1 MIQELVYI
9 SSSLILNKGDNNGS
23 YVYNN
28 VSSLVTNTSSMQ
40 INAYSS
46 SVLLVSFPIENTN
59 VYYNFPTSSNNIQY
73 NNTSSYVNFQ
83 YYFNIS
89 DGFSSNE
96 LSGSI
101 INIYNNSKSTNL
113 VSVTGSDAYGYF
125 NTISG
130 DELTFSVYGSGSYNT
145 YMYVYDLSLINTT
158 SSLIFQ
164 GSGSNSSVTYSS
176 FTSNKYSDYMVSFS
190 VISNV

>member
-9 SSSLILNKGDNNGS
+9 SSSLFLNKGDNNGS
-23 YVYNN
+23 YLYDN

-40 INAYSS
+40 INAYSG

-59 VYYNFPTSSNNIQY
+59 VYYNFPTSSNNIKY
-73 NNTSSYVNFQ
+73 TDTSSYANFQ
-83 YYFNIS
+83 YNFNIS
-89 DGFSSNE
+89 DGFSSDQ
-96 LSGSI
+96 LSGSR

-113 VSVTGSDAYGYF
+113 VSVTGSNAYGYF
-125 NTISG
+125 TTISG
-130 DELTFSVYGSGSYNT
+130 NELSFSVYGSGSYTT
-145 YMYVYDLSLINTT
+145 YMYVYNMSLINTT

-176 FTSNKYSDYMVSFS
+176 FTSTAYNNYMVSFS